1 MTKRTAGNV
10 HRLRSGVS
18 NGLYALLTLVLAAG
32 LAWLLSAQL
41 NYFYGFFHD
50 HIGIAETIAEYGPQN
65 RFKDGF
71 ETTDRA
77 QRITLF
83 AEIVRAV
90 HSGGEGLE
98 EISYR
103 AAGRTRAIAL
113 LHEAEIIHLQDVAHL
128 IGATRLLVMLTAMLW
143 VVWTLAKI
151 RRKAPF
157 PPLTQQLG
165 KLLGVSVLIAGLLGV
180 FGFEAVFYQLHIWVF
195 PAEHQWFFYYQD
207 SLMSTMMQAP
217 VLFAYIGGSIAVL
230 GVALFCAITALLHR
244 YSRKNAGK

>member
-1 MTKRTAGNV
+1 MTKRAASNV
-10 HRLRSGVS
+10 QRLRSGAS
-18 NGLYALLTLVLAAG
+18 NGLYALLTLILAAG

-90 HSGGEGLE
+90 HNGGEGLE
-98 EISYR
+98 AIGYR
-103 AAGRTRAIAL
+103 AAGRAQAVAL

-128 IGATRLLVMLTAMLW
+128 ISATRLIVVLSAMVW
-143 VVWTLAKI
+143 AVWTMSKI

-157 PPLTQQLG
+157 PSLNKQLG
-165 KLLGVSVLIAGLLGV
+165 KLLGLSVLIAGLLGT
-180 FGFEAVFYQLHIWVF
+180 FGFETVFYQLHIWVF

-217 VLFAYIGGSIAVL
+217 VLFAYIGGSIAAL

-244 YSRKNAGK
+244 YS